1 MNGRFSS
8 VRGLIPTEPIH
19 LPPHSVSPSLLSF
32 YLFSLHTCLL
42 FWSRDGFQVMGAR
55 ALLALVVAAG
65 AAKSVWSAVSNHADK
80 RGALRQEDEAL
91 CRASAG
97 VDYTS
102 MWHLTIRAGETR
114 YGYLCPQ

>member
-1 MNGRFSS
+1 
-8 VRGLIPTEPIH
+8 
-19 LPPHSVSPSLLSF
+19 
-32 YLFSLHTCLL
+32 
-42 FWSRDGFQVMGAR
+42 MGAR

-65 AAKSVWSAVSNHADK
+65 AAKSVWSSVSNHADK